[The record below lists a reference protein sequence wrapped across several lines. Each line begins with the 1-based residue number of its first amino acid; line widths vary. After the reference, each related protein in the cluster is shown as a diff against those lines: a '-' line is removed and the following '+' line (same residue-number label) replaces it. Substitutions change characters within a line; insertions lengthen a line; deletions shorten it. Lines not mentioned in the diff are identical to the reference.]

1 MELIFMII
9 IGLILTLVLGA
20 VLAMQLGKNKGVE
33 KETDYKAL
41 YTLGISMIGL
51 GIIFTA
57 AINTFFV
64 GFLVVGV
71 IYMVVGLKNKDKWVE
86 KV

>member
-1 MELIFMII
+1 MEIMIAII

-20 VLAMQLGKNKGVE
+20 ILAMRHRKAQGME

-51 GIIFTA
+51 GIVFTA
-57 AINTFFV
+57 AINTFFI
-64 GFLVVGV
+64 GFLIVGV
-71 IYMVVGLKNKDKWVE
+71 IYMSVGLKNKDKWVD
-86 KV
+86 KA

>member
-1 MELIFMII
+1 MEIMIAII

-20 VLAMQLGKNKGVE
+20 ILAMRHRKDQGME

-51 GIIFTA
+51 GIVFTA
-57 AINTFFV
+57 AINTFFI
-64 GFLVVGV
+64 GFLIIGV
-71 IYMVVGLKNKDKWVE
+71 IYMVVGLKNKDKWVD
-86 KV
+86 KA